1 MRCMSDAP
9 KPDAGTVD
17 RFRAV
22 MLPHLDAAYGFAR
35 WLTRDPVQA
44 QDLAQEAML
53 RALRYFHAFRG
64 EEARPWLLRI
74 VRNTW
79 VDQRAK
85 QGADQP
91 LEVAENQPA
100 DGPDPE
106 QSAVAGDR
114 RRQVAAA
121 LAALPADMREIL
133 VLREIEDL
141 PYKQIAA
148 VLDMPIGTVMSRLA
162 RARERLAVELRG
174 RLGRRGHGLPDRGGH
189 GRRLCRRRAD
199 GGRKRRLRARARKL
213 PRVPPTAR
221 VSAGDER
228 AAA

>member
-1 MRCMSDAP
+1 MGGMSEAP
-9 KPDAGTVD
+9 KPDLATVE
-17 RFRAV
+17 RFRVV
-22 MLPHLDAAYGFAR
+22 MLPHLDAAHGFAR

-44 QDLAQEAML
+44 QDVAQEAML

-79 VDQRAK
+79 VDLRAK
-85 QGADQP
+85 RGADQP
-91 LEVAENQPA
+91 LEVAENHPA

-106 QSAVAGDR
+106 QSALAGDR

-121 LAALPADMREIL
+121 LAALPGEMREIL

-148 VLDMPIGTVMSRLA
+148 VLYVPIGTVMSRLA
-162 RARERLAVELRG
+162 RARERMAAELRG
-174 RLGRRGHGLPDRGGH
+174 RLGRREHGLPD
-189 GRRLCRRRAD
+189 L
-199 GGRKRRLRARARKL
+199 
-213 PRVPPTAR
+213 
-221 VSAGDER
+221 
-228 AAA
+228 

>member
-1 MRCMSDAP
+1 MARMSEAP
-9 KPDAGTVD
+9 TPDSGTVE
-17 RFRAV
+17 RFRAL

-35 WLTRDPVQA
+35 WLTRDPVTA

-85 QGADQP
+85 KGEDQP

-106 QSAVAGDR
+106 QSALAGDR

-121 LAALPADMREIL
+121 LAALPTDMREIL
-133 VLREIEDL
+133 VLREIQDL
-141 PYKQIAA
+141 PYKQIAS
-148 VLDMPIGTVMSRLA
+148 VLGLPIGTVMSRLA
-162 RARERLAVELRG
+162 RARERMAAELRG
-174 RLGRRGHGLPDRGGH
+174 RLGRSEHGLPD
-189 GRRLCRRRAD
+189 L
-199 GGRKRRLRARARKL
+199 
-213 PRVPPTAR
+213 
-221 VSAGDER
+221 
-228 AAA
+228 